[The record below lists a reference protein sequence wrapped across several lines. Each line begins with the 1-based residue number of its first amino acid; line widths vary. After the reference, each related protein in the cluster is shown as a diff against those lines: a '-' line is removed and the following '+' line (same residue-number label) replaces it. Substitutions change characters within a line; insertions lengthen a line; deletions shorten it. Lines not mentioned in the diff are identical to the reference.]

1 MEVPTLDEFIDFLRN
16 FARIP
21 AGKMIT
27 AETLI
32 EDDLGITGD
41 AGLALLKEAEK
52 RFGVHLCS
60 EEHGFRQTFNL
71 EPNEY
76 LFSSEGLGLIGLL
89 HGFFGT
95 NVTVRVLAV
104 GELYDA
110 VCRASLEVLGNTL

>member
-1 MEVPTLDEFIDFLRN
+1 MEVPTFDEFIDFLRN
-16 FARIP
+16 FAHVPSR
-21 AGKMIT
+21 KLIT

-41 AGLALLKEAEK
+41 DGLDLLKETEK
-52 RFGVHLCS
+52 RFGVQLCS

-76 LFSSEGLGLIGLL
+76 IFSSEGFELIGLL

-110 VCRASLEVLGNTL
+110 VCRASLDVLGNTL